1 VSSLSIA
8 ERQEVEILKAVARN
22 AKFIVL
28 DEPTSSLT
36 PREVERL
43 HRMISRLRAEQKT
56 TIVYV
61 SHFLH
66 HVLSVCDTI
75 SVLRNGAHVR
85 TASAADETE
94 ASIVTAMLGRDMAE
108 LFPAKKSVQ
117 PASPTTLR
125 LKGLTRRGAFENVTL
140 EVGVGEI
147 VGLTGLV
154 GSGRSE
160 VVRAVFGADPV
171 DAGEI
176 ELEGTALR
184 LQQPGDA
191 MRMGIAMVP
200 ESRRDEGLMM
210 GRSILENLAL
220 NNFANDRP
228 LGWIRRSREKRA
240 VASLIG
246 QLNIKC
252 RSMASPVWQLSGGN
266 QQKVL
271 FAKWIAGEPRVLI
284 LDEPTRGVDVG
295 AKAEIYRLV
304 TSLAAKGMSIL
315 IVSSEIEEV
324 VGLCHRVHV
333 MRQGRLVALFKDD
346 QVQIGPILSASL
358 GTQGRHDNG
367 APDGGAR
374 DGI

>member
-1 VSSLSIA
+1 V
-8 ERQEVEILKAVARN
+8 N
-22 AKFIVL
+22 
-28 DEPTSSLT
+28 
-36 PREVERL
+36 
-43 HRMISRLRAEQKT
+43 
-56 TIVYV
+56 
-61 SHFLH
+61 
-66 HVLSVCDTI
+66 
-75 SVLRNGAHVR
+75 
-85 TASAADETE
+85 
-94 ASIVTAMLGRDMAE
+94 
-108 LFPAKKSVQ
+108 
-117 PASPTTLR
+117 
-125 LKGLTRRGAFENVTL
+125 GLTRRGAFENVTL
-140 EVGVGEI
+140 EVGAGEI

-176 ELEGTALR
+176 ELEGAALR

-304 TSLAAKGMSIL
+304 TSLAARGMSIL

-358 GTQGRHDNG
+358 GTHGRHDNG